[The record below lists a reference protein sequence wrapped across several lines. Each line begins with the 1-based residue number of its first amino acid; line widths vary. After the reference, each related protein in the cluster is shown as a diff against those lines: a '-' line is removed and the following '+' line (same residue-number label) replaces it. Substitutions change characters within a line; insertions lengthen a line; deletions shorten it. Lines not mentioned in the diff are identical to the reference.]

1 MLATVVFIT
10 INNIGGKNF
19 GEFGELKHFIKF
31 SHQFFTISIT
41 FLIQMDF
48 NLPNFL
54 CKPPTVERHYS
65 PNFFYHQSFNY
76 TVHSYYLCDENKSY
90 QASYVVC
97 LMYSLLLCPL
107 VEDTDEMKTVRHYQ
121 Y

>member
-41 FLIQMDF
+41 FPMQMDF

-54 CKPPTVERHYS
+54 CKPPTVKRRYS
-65 PNFFYHQSFNY
+65 PNFFTTKVLTIRYIAI
-76 TVHSYYLCDENKSY
+76 T
-90 QASYVVC
+90 YV
-97 LMYSLLLCPL
+97 
-107 VEDTDEMKTVRHYQ
+107 MKTNHIRLAM
-121 Y
+121 